1 MLKSKRFWFRAV
13 LVSLIVA
20 GGLYALSLREFAV
33 NDNFEFREIADGFEE
48 PTFLADDG
56 TGRLYVTDRFGR
68 VWIIEDNQRREIPFL
83 DVSAII
89 DANHHEQGL
98 FSIAFSPDF
107 SDSLTFYINYT
118 NPDGDTEIARYVMGS
133 IDQEIVDGNSGEVI
147 LTVEQ
152 PEDHHNGGMIAF
164 GNDGY
169 LYIGTGDGG
178 DASGSAASD
187 TTNLL
192 GSILRIDVSGDT
204 GYMIPDDNPFI
215 DEENVRD
222 EIWAYGLRNPWRFSF
237 DSASDMMFIGDVGQ
251 NIFEEIDY
259 VSIDG
264 GGYNFGWP
272 VYEGERLFGEAVTDD
287 EREAM
292 TFPLWNYEHARAGID
307 ARLWQCSVTG
317 GYIYRGEILED
328 LQGYYIY
335 GDWCSGTIWTLHQD
349 DETGEWVNEVF
360 MQTPFHINSFGED
373 SEGELYLVTHGG
385 DVLKLFNR

>member
-13 LVSLIVA
+13 LVSLIV
-20 GGLYALSLREFAV
+20 GGGIFALSLRESPK

-68 VWIIEDNQRREIPFL
+68 IWIIEDGEQQETPFL
-83 DVSAII
+83 DVSAMV
-89 DANHHEQGL
+89 AVNHHEQGL

-107 SDSLTFYINYT
+107 SESLTFYINYT
-118 NPDGDTEIARYVMGS
+118 NVDGDTEIARYVMDV
-133 IDQEIVDGNSGEVI
+133 IDQNTVDGNSGEVI
-147 LTVEQ
+147 FTIDQ
-152 PEDHHNGGMIAF
+152 PEDYHNGGLMLF

-169 LYIGTGDGG
+169 LYIGLGDGG
-178 DASGSAASD
+178 ESRTASGDLA
-187 TTNLL
+187 TLL
-192 GSILRIDVSGDT
+192 GAILRIDVVGQET
-204 GYMIPDDNPFI
+204 YAIPDDNPFVD
-215 DEENVRD
+215 DEDARD

-237 DSASDMMFIGDVGQ
+237 DSVSDMMFIGDVGAER
-251 NIFEEIDY
+251 FEEINY

-272 VYEGERLFGEAVTDD
+272 VYEGASLVEEVVTDE

-292 TFPLWNYEHARAGID
+292 TFPLWDYEHTRSGID

-317 GYIYRGEILED
+317 GYIYRGEILEG

-373 SEGELYLVTHGG
+373 SEGELYLVTRGG
-385 DVLKLFNR
+385 QILKLFNR